1 MPQHR
6 RAADP
11 ATKPPDPQGSSQFA
25 RGGRR
30 PRQRVDITTDSP
42 SARVQRMLVLAD
54 RFRAVAVLKA
64 DPVRLVDL
72 LRSIITLARETF
84 GSEFPSD
91 RGVRRSTKMRPDQLR
106 CVRDLELLLQDL
118 AYGSPE
124 AWRGLG
130 HAMDGLLIQCL
141 LFEVPKSAAAELT
154 EP

>member
-6 RAADP
+6 RTADP
-11 ATKPPDPQGSSQFA
+11 TAKPPDPHGASQFA

-30 PRQRVDITTDSP
+30 PRQRVDITADSP
-42 SARVQRMLVLAD
+42 SARVQRILVLAD

-72 LRSIITLARETF
+72 LRSIISLSRETF
-84 GSEFPSD
+84 GTEFSRE
-91 RGVRRSTKMRPDQLR
+91 RGVRTAIQMRPDQLR
-106 CVRDLELLLQDL
+106 CVRDLERLLQGL

-141 LFEVPKSAAAELT
+141 LFEAPESAAAGPT